1 MPIGIE
7 PYGTQKFAMLR
18 GKRMAYVEA
27 GSGDAI
33 IFQHGNPTSSYL
45 WRNIMPHLQG
55 LGRLIACDL
64 IGMGRPTSSR
74 TQAQPL
80 DSIGRTDTAIESRA
94 SRIWKPS
101 SLPLHGQTGPRTRER
116 SSTACGP
123 TPARK
128 WSSRKMFSSRG

>member
-45 WRNIMPHLQG
+45 CRNIMPHLQG

-74 TQAQPL
+74 TQA
-80 DSIGRTDTAIESRA
+80 
-94 SRIWKPS
+94 
-101 SLPLHGQTGPRTRER
+101 
-116 SSTACGP
+116 
-123 TPARK
+123 
-128 WSSRKMFSSRG
+128 